1 MTDSLLLPTSLS
13 LFIIYMILK
22 GMIFIFLLRN
32 EYKYLLRNL
41 TNIDST
47 SNSTLVLRHGYSRS
61 VILRNEYLMC
71 GPYNVLLR
79 NILVHR
85 YPEMLTIISRWK
97 MTNINCT
104 KF

>member
-22 GMIFIFLLRN
+22 GMILIFLSRN
-32 EYKYLLRNL
+32 EYKYMYLLRNL

-85 YPEMLTIISRWK
+85 YPEMLTITLK
-97 MTNINCT
+97 
-104 KF
+104 

>member
-1 MTDSLLLPTSLS
+1 
-13 LFIIYMILK
+13 MILK
-22 GMIFIFLLRN
+22 GMILIFLSRN
-32 EYKYLLRNL
+32 EYKYMYLLRNL

-85 YPEMLTIISRWK
+85 YPEMLTIISKWK
-97 MTNINCT
+97 MTNINYT